1 MPPSL
6 MEQCFAGCLELA
18 PDENEYLLQRV
29 DQPLEVMEDTES
41 GRQFLA
47 CDFNRDMD
55 FYRSPWTNKY
65 FPANDEEGLNTP
77 SAALRELEERA
88 NGLFQAY
95 TRAYY
100 KTGISSCYFWDMPG
114 AGGASDGTSF
124 AAAWLIK
131 KDVTEDQRFVR
142 LGTWDS
148 IHVIEVKEEGD
159 GKAKYTLTTTVILTF
174 EVANDALGEAKVGGY
189 LNRQTEKRSKF
200 EAFQTGVIQERSHLQ
215 NMGKMLEEM
224 ENRIRNELDSIYISK
239 TKCVVRVGSFG
250 FGFAGSSRTAALARS
265 LACSLPLPAGP
276 PPPHPPPPPPGTLQ
290 RRFASTGHTIWAARS
305 TSRH

>member
-1 MPPSL
+1 

-29 DQPLEVMEDTES
+29 DQPLEVMEDSES

-114 AGGASDGTSF
+114 ASDGSSF

-189 LNRQTEKRSKF
+189 LNRQAEKRSKF

-239 TKCVVRVGSFG
+239 TKCVFVPFSAV
-250 FGFAGSSRTAALARS
+250 L
-265 LACSLPLPAGP
+265 LP
-276 PPPHPPPPPPGTLQ
+276 
-290 RRFASTGHTIWAARS
+290 
-305 TSRH
+305 TSRSSCSHRLLHC